1 MKAYLGM
8 GSNLGDKEDNLQK
21 GVEALNRLPGTSV
34 TAVSDI
40 YITKPVGYDNQD
52 DFLNIAVEV
61 STELEAKALLGAALG
76 IEAALGR
83 VRGIKNGP
91 RTVDIDLLLYG
102 NEKYYSSFITV
113 PHPRMLE
120 RGFVIKPMLDLP
132 VDSALFDAEAL
143 KTAEDFDGVRFYK
156 SRKFFE
162 NGNK

>member
-8 GSNLGDKEDNLQK
+8 GSNLGDKDDNLRK
-21 GVEALNRLPGTSV
+21 GVEALKHLPGTSV

-40 YITKPVGYDNQD
+40 YITKPVGYDSQD

-102 NEKYYSSFITV
+102 NENYDSSFITV
-113 PHPRMLE
+113 PHPRMFE

-132 VDSALFDAEAL
+132 VDSTFFDAEAL
-143 KTAEDFDGVRFYK
+143 KTAVDFDGVQFYK